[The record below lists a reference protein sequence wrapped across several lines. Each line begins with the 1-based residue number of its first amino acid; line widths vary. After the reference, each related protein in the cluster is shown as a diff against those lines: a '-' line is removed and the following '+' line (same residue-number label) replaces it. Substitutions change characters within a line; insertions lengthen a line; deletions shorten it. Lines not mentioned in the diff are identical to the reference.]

1 MTSHHV
7 IVGTGIAALSAAEAI
22 RHADPR
28 AAITMIGPETG
39 PFYSRPGLAY
49 WMTREVPESQLAIRS
64 AAEVAAL
71 RLDRRT
77 GRVVGLEPAMH
88 RITLEDGTQLT
99 YGRLLLATGAASI
112 AAEFP
117 GAQLE
122 GVIHVDDLEDARDL
136 MRRATTARAAVVVGG
151 GSTALELVDGLH
163 AHGVETHYCM
173 RGSRYWSRVFDEV
186 ESAIVEAGL
195 LANGIRLHRLCS
207 VREAVGEGGRV
218 SGMITER
225 GDHIPCD
232 LLAVAVGIRPRLEL
246 ARTGGLRLERG
257 ILVSEFLET
266 SEADVFAAGDVA
278 QVHDPVTGRAQ
289 LDTLWAS
296 ARTQGRI
303 AGLNMAGIRVAH
315 RARPALNVTRVGG
328 ITATIIGQVG
338 AGNDPDLL
346 TLTRGQSE
354 RWAPD
359 PDAWTIAGAVRGD
372 RLRVLVS
379 GRVIVGAV
387 VLGDQRVSRALAH
400 LIGEAVDISALRP
413 ALEARPD
420 EAMALLLDFCDHH
433 VSDRAAPHR

>member
-1 MTSHHV
+1 VTTRHV

-28 AAITMIGPETG
+28 GTITMIGPETG

-49 WMTREVPESQLAIRS
+49 WTTREVPESQLSIRTP
-64 AAEVAAL
+64 ADVAAL
-71 RLDRRT
+71 RLDRRA
-77 GRVVGLEPAMH
+77 GRVVGLDSASH
-88 RITLEDGTQLT
+88 RITLEGGERLA
-99 YGRLLLATGAASI
+99 YGRLLVATGAASM
-112 AAEFP
+112 AADFP
-117 GAQLE
+117 GAQLA
-122 GVIHVDDLEDARDL
+122 GVLQVDDLEDARAFVA
-136 MRRATTARAAVVVGG
+136 RAKTARAAVVVGG

-173 RGSRYWSRVFDEV
+173 RGARYWSRVFDEV

-195 LANGIRLHRLCS
+195 LANGIHLHRLS
-207 VREAVGEGGRV
+207 AVREAVGTDGHLTGILT
-218 SGMITER
+218 SR
-225 GDHIPCD
+225 GEHIPCD
-232 LLAVAVGIRPRLEL
+232 LLAVAVGIQPRLEL
-246 ARTGGLRLERG
+246 ARAGGLRTERG
-257 ILVSEFLET
+257 ILVNEFLET
-266 SEADVFAAGDVA
+266 SAADVFAAGDVA
-278 QVHDPVTGRAQ
+278 QVFDPVTGRAQ

-296 ARTQGRI
+296 ALAQGRI

-315 RARPALNVTRVGG
+315 RARAALNVTRVGG
-328 ITATIIGQVG
+328 ITATIIGRVG
-338 AGNDPDLL
+338 AGDDPDLL

-372 RLRVLVS
+372 RLRVLLS

-400 LIGEAVDISALRP
+400 LIGEGVDISALRP

-420 EAMALLLDFCDHH
+420 DAMTLLLEFCDHH
-433 VSDRAAPHR
+433 VSDRAAPHH